1 MSDEQLRYEEEKYH
15 YEMDCEEMSNLSP
28 IQPMTTELTI
38 TADPILTI
46 AVRGEVINSNAAE
59 WLAFIRA
66 RLAEINR
73 SPKTDEEFGEAEQV
87 VKALALAED
96 DIKAAKERALADAEQ
111 LHALFSQLDSGKAE
125 IAAAR
130 LELSRVITSRKEE
143 VKNDIIAEFLALY
156 DIDPRD
162 ARRAFLPG
170 LRDAIKG
177 KRTLDSM
184 RAACRAYQAA
194 TAASIAEAR
203 AMIDRFETA
212 HGNTLTLDRRELELK
227 SPELVESEL
236 RRRLDAKKA
245 AEEKARLEKDAAEA
259 RAAEAKAKAEAEA
272 AKVSPAPPATMR
284 GMLPPS
290 DLPAPPKIGGIP
302 VGRPPEEFVAAGIT
316 VEAEWE
322 MFGALVRESF
332 DPIRTARANLTH
344 QSNQTRAAAFAA
356 AVGEAWKNAKP

>member
-1 MSDEQLRYEEEKYH
+1 MK
-15 YEMDCEEMSNLSP
+15 NKT
-28 IQPMTTELTI
+28 MTNEITI

-46 AVRGEVINSNAAE
+46 AVRGEVIRSNAAE

-73 SPKTDEEFGEAEQV
+73 SPKTDEDFGEAEQV

-111 LHALFSQLDSGKAE
+111 LHALFTQLDNGKAE

-130 LELSRVITSRKEE
+130 LELSKVITTRKEE
-143 VKNDIIAEFLALY
+143 VKNEIIEEFLALY

-184 RAACRAYQAA
+184 RSACRVYQAT
-194 TAASIAEAR
+194 TAAKIAEAR
-203 AMIDRFETA
+203 DMIDRFETA

-227 SPELVESEL
+227 SPELVEAEL
-236 RRRLDAKKA
+236 RRRFDAKKA
-245 AEEKARLEKDAAEA
+245 ADEKAKLEKEAADA

-272 AKVSPAPPATMR
+272 AKAPPATMR

-290 DLPAPPKIGGIP
+290 ELPAPPKIGGIP
-302 VGRPPEEFVAAGIT
+302 VGRPPEESVTDRIT

-344 QSNQTRAAAFAA
+344 QCNQARAAAFAA

>member
-1 MSDEQLRYEEEKYH
+1 
-15 YEMDCEEMSNLSP
+15 
-28 IQPMTTELTI
+28 MTNELAI

-59 WLAFIRA
+59 WLAFIRS

-73 SPKTDEEFGEAEQV
+73 SPKTDEDFGEAEQV

-96 DIKAAKERALADAEQ
+96 DIKAAKEKALADAES
-111 LHALFSQLDSGKAE
+111 LHLLFTQLDNGKAE

-130 LELSRVITSRKEE
+130 LELSRVITARKEE
-143 VKNDIIAEFLALY
+143 VKSEIIEEFLALY

-162 ARRAFLPG
+162 ARRHFLSG
-170 LRDAIKG
+170 LQSAIKG
-177 KRTLDSM
+177 KRTLESM
-184 RAACRAYQAA
+184 RTACRTYQTT
-194 TAASIAEAR
+194 TAANITQAR
-203 AMIDRFETA
+203 AMIDRFEA
-212 HGNTLTLDRRELELK
+212 EHGNTLTLDRRELELK
-227 SPELVESEL
+227 SPELVEAEL
-236 RRRLDAKKA
+236 RRRFDAKRA
-245 AEEKARLEKDAAEA
+245 AEEKARLENEAAEA

-272 AKVSPAPPATMR
+272 AKTPAPTPPAMH

-290 DLPAPPKIGGIP
+290 DLPAPPKIGGIL
-302 VGRPPEEFVAAGIT
+302 VGRPPEESVAAEIT

-332 DPIRTARANLTH
+332 DPIRAARANLTH
-344 QSNQTRAAAFAA
+344 QSNQARAAAFAA